1 MVVKGGILNL
11 NNPILAGD
19 LNLTLNNSEVWGEKA
34 RLDPLGPF
42 FTNLFS
48 SHQLVDIAP
57 IVAGP
62 TRRNGRSGA
71 DGISK
76 GLDRFL
82 LSTNL
87 LEHLPLYRSWTH
99 ALTISDHYPALLE
112 WKEDAVPKKFPFK
125 FNRSWISFED

>member
-1 MVVKGGILNL
+1 MVVKGGLLNL
-11 NNPILAGD
+11 NNLILAGD

-62 TRRNGRSGA
+62 TWRNGCSSA

-76 GLDRFL
+76 HLDRFL

-87 LEHLPLYRSWTH
+87 LEHLPLYRS
-99 ALTISDHYPALLE
+99 
-112 WKEDAVPKKFPFK
+112 
-125 FNRSWISFED
+125 